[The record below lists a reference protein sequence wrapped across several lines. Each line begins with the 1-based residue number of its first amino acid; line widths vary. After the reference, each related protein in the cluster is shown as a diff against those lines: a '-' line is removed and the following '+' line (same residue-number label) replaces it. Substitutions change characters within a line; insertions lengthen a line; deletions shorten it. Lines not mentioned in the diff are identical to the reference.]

1 MPDDRGA
8 QNPAIGGGA
17 PMVPSRWYGPFMH
30 AGLTVVAPSTNG
42 RAFAIPF
49 PISRACVLTGIAV
62 DITIAS
68 EAGGLVRLGVYADS
82 GGMPGALVQ
91 DAGTIDAT
99 VVAATPAVLSAP
111 IQADWY
117 WAVAAFQSTP
127 TTRPTVRAAQQGSW
141 ARIGD
146 TVPGGAGSK
155 GVYIM
160 DGVTAALPAN
170 FVASAVAAFTA
181 APYIWLKA

>member
-1 MPDDRGA
+1 MSDDRGA
-8 QNPAIGGGA
+8 RNAAVTGGA
-17 PMVPSRWYGPFMH
+17 PMVPSRWYGPFAH
-30 AGLTVVAPSTNG
+30 AGLTTTNAMLNN

-62 DITIAS
+62 DVTVTS
-68 EAGGLVRLGVYADS
+68 EAGGLVRLGVYSDS
-82 GGMPGALVQ
+82 GGMPGVLVQ

-99 VVAATPAVLSAP
+99 IVAATPAVLASAV
-111 IQADWY
+111 QADWY

-146 TVPGGAGSK
+146 TVAGGAASK

-160 DGVTAALPAN
+160 DGVSGALPAN
-170 FVASAVAAFTA
+170 FAASGVSGIAAS
-181 APYIWLKA
+181 PYIWLKA